1 MFNVQ
6 FFLKRVGGI
15 ESPSLAFQAND
26 DPFREVVADVEMNFY
41 TQTTPKL
48 HLFKCCIEI
57 SSFVARMIALS
68 I

>member
-15 ESPSLAFQAND
+15 ESPSLAWKAND
-26 DPFREVVADVEMNFY
+26 DLFRETVTGVGMNFY

-48 HLFKCCIEI
+48 HLSKYCIEI
-57 SSFVARMIALS
+57 FSFAAS
-68 I
+68 